1 MTKVIKQKLIGGA
14 IIAAAILWRVFTLD
28 NYFPRLIGD
37 SFYEW
42 VLALPFFSLSLSA
55 LVFLGLA
62 FLGKIKPA
70 TEWAPF
76 LASVLVWS
84 FAGVGIAFLII
95 ISLTIYHNSPQGP
108 FALISDS
115 PLGAAVGIIVGLI
128 LWLLDRKSAAPS
140 ANTST
145 FTDSER

>member
-1 MTKVIKQKLIGGA
+1 VIRQKLIGCA

-42 VLALPFFSLSLSA
+42 VLTLPFFSLSLSA

-84 FAGVGIAFLII
+84 FAGVGIAFIII
-95 ISLTIYHNSPQGP
+95 ISLTIYHNSLHGTSV
-108 FALISDS
+108 FISDS
-115 PLGAAVGIIVGLI
+115 RHDVAVVI
-128 LWLLDRKSAAPS
+128 
-140 ANTST
+140 
-145 FTDSER
+145 